1 MKKYISFIVVL
12 SALNI
17 LLFGCAKTNRVK
29 INQLA
34 ASRFTLAEAAENLP
48 EISDLIVVFTPESQE
63 NVLTKYPD
71 GNVSVGYT
79 KTSGIASQVLSG
91 SVSEGDSILITE
103 ECYTTDSGSV
113 LWTQD
118 GYLPMN
124 IGESYLLFLKAY
136 DEDSAY
142 AGMYFPVD
150 LEYGKYVLQ
159 LPAAMSSETS
169 YTIDQLE
176 IGPYGDLDHYI
187 EWFEAVQ
194 ALYPDIFS
202 FVDSKSNSL

>member
-1 MKKYISFIVVL
+1 MKKHISFIVVL
-12 SALNI
+12 LALNI
-17 LLFGCAKTNRVK
+17 LLFGCAKTNSVT

-34 ASRFTLAEAAENLP
+34 ASRFTLAESVENLP

-63 NVLTKYPD
+63 NVLTKYSD
-71 GNVSVGYT
+71 ENVSVGYT
-79 KTSGIASQVLSG
+79 KTSGIVSQVLFG

-136 DEDSAY
+136 DRDSIY

-159 LPAAMSSETS
+159 LPTTMSTETS
-169 YTIDQLE
+169 YTNDQLE
-176 IGPYGDLDHYI
+176 IGPYGDLDNYI

-194 ALYPDIFS
+194 TLYPDIF
-202 FVDSKSNSL
+202 

>member
-1 MKKYISFIVVL
+1 MNGGMNMKKYLSFL
-12 SALNI
+12 AALFALN
-17 LLFGCAKTNRVK
+17 LLMFGCAKTNSVE
-29 INQLA
+29 INRLA
-34 ASRFTLAEAAENLP
+34 ASRFPLTGSADELP

-63 NVLTKYPD
+63 NVLNKYSD
-71 GNVSVGYT
+71 GNISYGYT
-79 KTSGIASQVLSG
+79 KTSGTISQVLSG

-136 DEDSAY
+136 EEDSAY

-159 LPAAMSSETS
+159 FPAAMSSETS
-169 YTIDQLE
+169 YTVDQLE
-176 IGPYGDLDHYI
+176 IGPYGDLDVYT
-187 EWFEAVQ
+187 EWFKTVQ
-194 ALYPDIFS
+194 TLYPDIF
-202 FVDSKSNSL
+202 

>member
-1 MKKYISFIVVL
+1 MGGMNMKKYIPFIVVL
-12 SALNI
+12 LALNV
-17 LLFGCAKTNRVK
+17 LMVGCAKTNNVEINRV
-29 INQLA
+29 I
-34 ASRFTLAEAAENLP
+34 ASRFSLTESADDLP

-63 NVLTKYPD
+63 NVLNKYSD
-71 GNVSVGYT
+71 GNVASGYT
-79 KTSGIASQVLSG
+79 KTSGTVSQVLSG
-91 SVSEGDSILITE
+91 YVSEGDNILITE

-159 LPAAMSSETS
+159 LPATMSSENS
-169 YTIDQLE
+169 YTVDHLE
-176 IGPYGDLDHYI
+176 IGPYGDLDVYI
-187 EWFEAVQ
+187 EWFKTVQ
-194 ALYPDIFS
+194 TFYPDIF
-202 FVDSKSNSL
+202 